1 MLRTLI
7 DIERKRFGDKGFDS
21 EVSADEYTVF
31 GNAEAIQLGN
41 DVAILTGFT
50 FDMDSVAGGDD
61 PRISVTS
68 PTDSLSGHVSQ
79 LSDFGKNT
87 YKVMRQYMNVAR
99 FGSSTEYDDLPPMTI
114 QFVRISPVRKQ
125 D

>member
-7 DIERKRFGDKGFDS
+7 DIERKRFKERGYDI

-31 GNAEAIQLGN
+31 GNVETIQLGN

-50 FDMDSVAGGDD
+50 FDSDSVAGGDD

-99 FGSSTEYDDLPPMTI
+99 LGGSTAYYDIPPMTI
-114 QFVRISPVRKQ
+114 QFVRISPISKQ
-125 D
+125 E

>member
-7 DIERKRFGDKGFDS
+7 DIERKRFRDKGFDS

-31 GNAEAIQLGN
+31 GNAEPIQLGN
-41 DVAILTGFT
+41 DVVILTGFT

-61 PRISVTS
+61 PRISITS

-87 YKVMRQYMNVAR
+87 YKIMRQYMNVAR
-99 FGSSTEYDDLPPMTI
+99 LGSSTEFDDLPPMTI
-114 QFVRISPVRKQ
+114 QFVRISPISKQ
-125 D
+125 V

>member
-7 DIERKRFGDKGFDS
+7 DIERKRFKDRGYDI

-31 GNAEAIQLGN
+31 GNVETIQLGN

-50 FDMDSVAGGDD
+50 FDSDSVAGGDD

-99 FGSSTEYDDLPPMTI
+99 LGGSTACYDIPPMTI
-114 QFVRISPVRKQ
+114 QFVRISPISKQ
-125 D
+125 E

>member
-7 DIERKRFGDKGFDS
+7 DIERKRFRDKGFDS

-41 DVAILTGFT
+41 DVAILIGFT

-99 FGSSTEYDDLPPMTI
+99 YGSSTEYDDLPPMTI
-114 QFVRISPVRKQ
+114 QFVRVSPIRKQ

>member
-7 DIERKRFGDKGFDS
+7 DIERKRFKDRGYDI

-31 GNAEAIQLGN
+31 GNVETIQLGN

-50 FDMDSVAGGDD
+50 FDSDSVAGGDD

-99 FGSSTEYDDLPPMTI
+99 LGGSTAYYDIPPMTI
-114 QFVRISPVRKQ
+114 QFVRISPISKQ
-125 D
+125 E

>member
-7 DIERKRFGDKGFDS
+7 DIERKRFRDRGYDI

-31 GNAEAIQLGN
+31 GNVETIPLGN
-41 DVAILTGFT
+41 DVVILTGFT

-61 PRISVTS
+61 PRISITS

-87 YKVMRQYMNVAR
+87 YKIMRQYMNVAR
-99 FGSSTEYDDLPPMTI
+99 WGSSTSYRDIPPMTI
-114 QFVRISPVRKQ
+114 QFIRISPIKKQ

>member
-7 DIERKRFGDKGFDS
+7 DIERKRFKDRGYDI

-31 GNAEAIQLGN
+31 GNVETIQLGN

-50 FDMDSVAGGDD
+50 FDSDSVAGGDD

-99 FGSSTEYDDLPPMTI
+99 LGCSTAYYDIPPMTI
-114 QFVRISPVRKQ
+114 QFVRISPISKQ
-125 D
+125 E